1 MLKKWM
7 LAALGLG
14 LLSTSA
20 LAADG
25 ARVVVLKWPG
35 SELSYEDSDV
45 QRVVK
50 SRIARADAVFAP
62 SVDLFQNG
70 RRHPN
75 RGLNAAGQPARVGP
89 ANLDA
94 VKREVERVAQI
105 AWNQQDENQW
115 ANEARVLKDLIDQI
129 WFVESPEQR
138 EGLFALYAQ
147 AGRAAW
153 YQGSEA
159 PPFFEAIGGT
169 AVNYYHY
176 LAAVM
181 AKEDPSLMGSLGDQ
195 ELHSYIS
202 QYLDMLNG
210 GQFPTMPLDFELEN
224 QFDLD
229 AFSKQYK
236 VFLNGLEVVPN
247 ANGQVLVPL
256 GRTDIYLQAA
266 DGGSGLSERLV
277 VDKLEDKAFFVR
289 DVARK
294 SMGIDFIDVLMKHPN
309 ECSPELEERMHVY
322 LSIYAKLHPNED
334 VYIAVPEEGRV
345 NKLRI
350 WRFDRQGS
358 TLQLVGGGDGDFPV
372 RFGGVL
378 ASGTMWNT
386 AMAVIDSSQVE
397 PGELTG
403 TTSLEDRAGVE
414 LGSSH
419 IPVNAELRVHYNR
432 LMAAVGLEAGFH
444 MGDGWTERYKGS
456 DGRSTTLVDP
466 SDPCITGGA
475 AECTE
480 VLRTETLNVMPYISV
495 GVLLGKDAGIGIGP
509 RAAVRFGQTT
519 VPHANVLT
527 LHGGYSQFMPGVESS
542 GRVRPFIDADFRVGM
557 VLPQTGSL
565 QLEGDGGL
573 SQPTFGLTAGV
584 GTTF

>member
-1 MLKKWM
+1 MLKKWI

-14 LLSTSA
+14 LLSSSA

-25 ARVVVLKWPG
+25 ARIVVLKWPG
-35 SELSYEDSDV
+35 SELSYDDGDL

-70 RRHPN
+70 RKHPN

-94 VKREVERVAQI
+94 VKREVDRVAQI

-229 AFSKQYK
+229 EFSKQYT

-247 ANGQVLVPL
+247 TNGQVLVPL

-358 TLQLVGGGDGDFPV
+358 TLQLVGGGGGDFPV
-372 RFGGVL
+372 RFGGLL
-378 ASGTMWNT
+378 ASGTMFNT
-386 AMAVIDSSQVE
+386 AMVDTFFNEVGNQYDARVTVRSGLSHT
-397 PGELTG
+397 PFNGELRG
-403 TTSLEDRAGVE
+403 
-414 LGSSH
+414 
-419 IPVNAELRVHYNR
+419 HYNR
-432 LMAAVGLEAGFH
+432 LMFAVGIEFGLVAGSK
-444 MGDGWTERYKGS
+444 DGEFWEERYPGTFE
-456 DGRSTTLVDP
+456 DGVDVVD
-466 SDPCITGGA
+466 SNGNGA
-475 AECTE
+475 IRRAAFNS
-480 VLRTETLNVMPYISV
+480 LPYLSA
-495 GVLLGKDAGIGIGP
+495 GVLLGKDAGIGIGSRVAIRWGKADFP
-509 RAAVRFGQTT
+509 DAY
-519 VPHANVLT
+519 VLT
-527 LHGGYSQFMPGVESS
+527 AHGGHSMLMPGVESS
-542 GRVRPFIDADFRVGM
+542 GRVRPFVDADFRAGLVM
-557 VLPQTGSL
+557 LRTGSL
-565 QLEGDGGL
+565 QALGDGGL
-573 SQPTFGLTAGV
+573 ADGMIQPTFGLTAGV

>member
-1 MLKKWM
+1 MLKKWI
-7 LAALGLG
+7 LVALGLG
-14 LLSTSA
+14 FLSTSA
-20 LAADG
+20 LAEDG

-35 SELSYEDSDV
+35 SELSYEDGDL

-75 RGLNAAGQPARVGP
+75 RTLNAAGQPARVGP
-89 ANLDA
+89 SNLDA
-94 VKREVERVAQI
+94 VKREVDRVAQI

-229 AFSKQYK
+229 DFSKQYTI
-236 VFLNGLEVVPN
+236 FLNGLEVVPN
-247 ANGQVLVPL
+247 SNGQILVPL
-256 GRTDIYLQAA
+256 GRTDIYLKAA

-334 VYIAVPEEGRV
+334 VYIAVPEDGRV
-345 NKLRI
+345 NKVRI

-358 TLQLVGGGDGDFPV
+358 TLQLVGGDGGDFPV

-386 AMAVIDSSQVE
+386 ATALIDTEQVSAE
-397 PGELTG
+397 ELRG
-403 TTSLEDRAGVE
+403 ASSLEDRAGVE
-414 LGSSH
+414 LGTSH
-419 IPVNAELRVHYNR
+419 IPVNAELRLHYNR
-432 LMAAVGLEAGFH
+432 LMAAVGWEIGFH
-444 MGDGWTERYKGS
+444 TGDGWTERYKGT
-456 DGRSTTLVDP
+456 DGINLMV
-466 SDPCITGGA
+466 TGGSG
-475 AECTE
+475 EE
-480 VLRTETLNVMPYISV
+480 ILETNKLNVLPYVSL

-509 RAAVRFGQTT
+509 RAAVRFGQTSI
-519 VPHANVLT
+519 PYANVLT
-527 LHGGYSQFMPGVESS
+527 FHGGYSQLMPGVESS
-542 GRVRPFIDADFRVGM
+542 GRVRPFIDADFRAGM
-557 VLPQTGSL
+557 VLPQTGSV
-565 QLEGDGGL
+565 QLESDGAL
-573 SQPTFGLTAGV
+573 VQPTFGLTAGV